1 MRGLGTII
9 NVAAVVAGSMVGML
23 IRTGLK
29 QRFQDILIQA
39 CGLATMFIGIA
50 GTLAGLLK
58 VVDGGVETQNTMLL
72 VFSLVIGGLL
82 GECIDIELRLDHL
95 GIRLQH
101 LAKADNN
108 SMFVEGFVTAS
119 LVICVGAMAIVGS
132 IQDGLTGDYSMLC
145 AKAVLDMVI
154 VMVFASTMGIGVLF
168 SALPL
173 GIYQGLITLCAVL
186 IAPFLSEGLIQNMS
200 FVGSALI
207 FCVGYNLIFG
217 KKIKVGNL
225 LPAILIPVFWK
236 ILQTVVGIA
245 RKV

>member
-1 MRGLGTII
+1 
-9 NVAAVVAGSMVGML
+9 
-23 IRTGLK
+23 
-29 QRFQDILIQA
+29 
-39 CGLATMFIGIA
+39 
-50 GTLAGLLK
+50 
-58 VVDGGVETQNTMLL
+58 
-72 VFSLVIGGLL
+72 
-82 GECIDIELRLDHL
+82 
-95 GIRLQH
+95 
-101 LAKADNN
+101 
-108 SMFVEGFVTAS
+108 
-119 LVICVGAMAIVGS
+119 
-132 IQDGLTGDYSMLC
+132 MLC

-225 LPAILIPVFWK
+225 LPAILIPVFWE

-245 RKV
+245 

>member
-58 VVDGGVETQNTMLL
+58 VVDGGVETQNTMIL

-225 LPAILIPVFWK
+225 LPAILIPVFWE

-245 RKV
+245 

>member
-225 LPAILIPVFWK
+225 LPAILIPVFWE

-245 RKV
+245 

>member
-95 GIRLQH
+95 GVRLQH

-207 FCVGYNLIFG
+207 FYVGYNLIFG

-225 LPAILIPVFWK
+225 LPAILIPVFWE

-245 RKV
+245 

>member
-95 GIRLQH
+95 GVRLQH

-225 LPAILIPVFWK
+225 LPAILIPVFWE

-245 RKV
+245 

>member
-95 GIRLQH
+95 GVRLQH

-154 VMVFASTMGIGVLF
+154 VMVFASTMGIGILF

-225 LPAILIPVFWK
+225 LPAILIPVFWE

-245 RKV
+245 

>member
-186 IAPFLSEGLIQNMS
+186 IAPFLSDGLIQNMS

-225 LPAILIPVFWK
+225 LPAILIPVFWE

-245 RKV
+245 

>member
-50 GTLAGLLK
+50 GILAGLLK

-101 LAKADNN
+101 LAKADNS

-245 RKV
+245 

>member
-245 RKV
+245 

>member
-186 IAPFLSEGLIQNMS
+186 IAPFLSEELIQNMS

-225 LPAILIPVFWK
+225 LPAILIPVFWE

-245 RKV
+245 

>member
-1 MRGLGTII
+1 MRGLGTMI
-9 NVAAVVAGSMVGML
+9 NVAAVIAGSMIGML

-39 CGLATMFIGIA
+39 CGLSTIFIGIA

-82 GECIDIELRLDHL
+82 GELINIELRLDQL
-95 GIRLQH
+95 GVRLQH
-101 LAKADNN
+101 IAKADNN

-132 IQDGLTGDYSMLC
+132 IQDGLTGDFSMLC
-145 AKAVLDMVI
+145 AKAVLDLVI
-154 VMVFASTMGIGVLF
+154 VMVFASTMGVGVLF

-173 GIYQGLITLCAVL
+173 GIYQGLITVCAVL
-186 IAPFLSEGLIQNMS
+186 IAPLLSDQLIQNMS

-225 LPAILIPVFWK
+225 LPAMLIPVFWE
-236 ILQTVVGIA
+236 ILKTVVGIA
-245 RKV
+245 